1 MKKSEAIDNLN
12 FFRGVIGTTDNDLYS
27 LKSGIVETAASP
39 DRGEAIANLQLA
51 HRHLEDARMRLGK
64 VIQALEGGV
73 SILDHPE
80 VKALI
85 AKIRADG

>member
-1 MKKSEAIDNLN
+1 MTIEIAVKQLSDIRKEIGGLDNKLLYLKAD
-12 FFRGVIGTTDNDLYS
+12 VI
-27 LKSGIVETAASP
+27 AAAKTP
-39 DRGEAIANLQLA
+39 DRAEAIASIQLA
-51 HRHLEDARMRLGK
+51 HRHLEDARMRCGK

-85 AKIRADG
+85 AKIRADV

>member
-1 MKKSEAIDNLN
+1 
-12 FFRGVIGTTDNDLYS
+12 
-27 LKSGIVETAASP
+27 
-39 DRGEAIANLQLA
+39 
-51 HRHLEDARMRLGK
+51 MRCGK

-85 AKIRADG
+85 AKIRADV